1 MLNRIRISTTLFLIL
16 ILCGVLQVGSN
27 GLSFWAF
34 RDGYQNLQEVETSN
48 QQRSALA
55 QTRAV
60 LLQASTALN
69 KAGTLTALSYPP
81 DEVRSIVGDVKQ
93 NLSQADAL
101 FQGFMALPLM
111 GEHDKELKAFTA
123 QEAVSEKQKA
133 LNVAMKKNFDVW
145 YGDLDHQATWLEN
158 NQLSDFLIHFEC
170 GDAKLFLYKGSNYGF
185 HITPFITYW
194 ALSAARHSLFK
205 RNQFLTA

>member
-34 RDGYQNLQEVETSN
+34 RDGYQNLQEVEASN

-81 DEVRSIVGDVKQ
+81 DDIKALMATARNSLK
-93 NLSQADAL
+93 QADAQ
-101 FQGFMALPLM
+101 F
-111 GEHDKELKAFTA
+111 KTFTVNIKPPPSFPGMMSLA
-123 QEAVSEKQKA
+123 IAPAIRPKMIHA
-133 LNVAMKKNFDVW
+133 IIPIAMPSCRFN
-145 YGDLDHQATWLEN
+145 ACAEN
-158 NQLSDFLIHFEC
+158 
-170 GDAKLFLYKGSNYGF
+170 
-185 HITPFITYW
+185 PP
-194 ALSAARHSLFK
+194 R
-205 RNQFLTA
+205 R

>member
-81 DEVRSIVGDVKQ
+81 EDIKALMVVARSSLK
-93 NLSQADAL
+93 QADAQ
-101 FQGFMALPLM
+101 F
-111 GEHDKELKAFTA
+111 KAFTA
-123 QEAVSEKQKA
+123 QEAVSEKEKA
-133 LNVAMKKNFDVW
+133 LKVAMKKTFDVW

-185 HITPFITYW
+185 HITPFITDW

-205 RNQFLTA
+205 HNHFLTA